1 MWSTVATSSASRR
14 GWLSGRTWTAIPILT
29 RRVQAASAEAMTSGA
44 ARTDRSFWKWIS
56 ANHTALKPKSS
67 AAFICASASS
77 NAAASVTPGGL
88 GNSVNRPNSIPPSR
102 SNSVYPTPEHPVTG
116 GQELGGALM
125 PGDRVFDRSAEDIG
139 NIILLEHVNVKIPD
153 QVVATNFYVT
163 ALGLTRDP
171 Y

>member
-56 ANHTALKPKSS
+56 ANHTASKPKSS
-67 AAFICASASS
+67 AALICASASS

-116 GQELGGALM
+116 GQEWGVHNGRGQGVRPERRGHWQHLAARARQRED
-125 PGDRVFDRSAEDIG
+125 PGPGR
-139 NIILLEHVNVKIPD
+139 
-153 QVVATNFYVT
+153 
-163 ALGLTRDP
+163 RDEFLRDGSRADARP
-171 Y
+171 VH